1 MTAKIE
7 TTYVRDD
14 FVNAF
19 ESNLKAE
26 TAIVQTMQIV
36 AKQSGELGKA
46 VDQLAIQLASWMACA
61 ASDGIIVPSDKD
73 CRAEFVRMAKAAG
86 RNLEG
91 DETGDAYGRI
101 ISHYGNA
108 SKMARLL
115 VSGRGVKA
123 GYRLGKQNN
132 YVSETEAYNTKGEL
146 KRDMVPAVFVCRKET
161 FPNKN
166 AGTASNPNIQPDN
179 DTFFLPMKSAE
190 INDYYRVQFLGAAL
204 EGGYKIKS
212 ERTPEAEKSYGLA
225 TQNDLRITARD
236 LAKAIRKDGFA
247 DTMLDDTKTVLAS
260 LAKAIEKA
268 LADDAENAADYADVA

>member
-1 MTAKIE
+1 MTQKIE
-7 TTYVRDD
+7 TTYVREN

-19 ESNLKAE
+19 ENTVKAE
-26 TAIVQTMQIV
+26 SAIVQTMQVV

-46 VDQLAIQLASWMACA
+46 VDQLAIQLASWMAGVA
-61 ASDGIIVPSDKD
+61 QDGVVPADKD
-73 CRAEFVRMAKAAG
+73 CRAEFTRMAKAAG

-101 ISHYGNA
+101 MSHYGNA

-123 GYRLGKQNN
+123 GFRLGKQNHF
-132 YVSETEAYNTKGEL
+132 VSDSEARNTKGEL
-146 KRDMVPAVFVCRKET
+146 KKDMVPAVFVCRKET
-161 FPNKN
+161 FPKKN
-166 AGTASNPNIQPDN
+166 AGTASNPNLQDDN

-212 ERTPEAEKSYGLA
+212 ERTPETEKSYGLG
-225 TQNDLRITARD
+225 TQNDIRITARD

-247 DTMLDDTKTVLAS
+247 ERDRKLLQQGFKDLNKWKKDPT
-260 LAKAIEKA
+260 
-268 LADDAENAADYADVA
+268 ADDAENSEDYANVA

>member
-1 MTAKIE
+1 MTQKIE
-7 TTYVRDD
+7 TTYVREN

-19 ESNLKAE
+19 ENTVKAE
-26 TAIVQTMQIV
+26 SAIVQTMQVV

-46 VDQLAIQLASWMACA
+46 VDQLAIQLASWMAGVA
-61 ASDGIIVPSDKD
+61 QDGVVPADKD

-123 GYRLGKQNN
+123 GFRLGKQNQFISD
-132 YVSETEAYNTKGEL
+132 SEARNAKGEL
-146 KRDMVPAVFVCRKET
+146 KKDMVPAVFVCRKET
-161 FPNKN
+161 FPKKN
-166 AGTASNPNIQPDN
+166 AGTASNPNLQDDN

-212 ERTPEAEKSYGLA
+212 ERTPETEKSYGLG
-225 TQNDLRITARD
+225 TQNDIRITAPD

-260 LAKAIEKA
+260 LAKDIEKA
-268 LADDAENAADYADVA
+268 IADDAENSEDYANVA

>member
-1 MTAKIE
+1 MTQKIE
-7 TTYVRDD
+7 TTYVRDN

-19 ESNLKAE
+19 ENTVKAE
-26 TAIVQTMQIV
+26 SAIVQTMQVV

-46 VDQLAIQLASWMACA
+46 VDQLAIQLASWMAGVA
-61 ASDGIIVPSDKD
+61 QDGVVPADKD
-73 CRAEFVRMAKAAG
+73 CRAEFTRMAKAAG

-101 ISHYGNA
+101 MSHYGNA

-123 GYRLGKQNN
+123 GFRLGKQNHF
-132 YVSETEAYNTKGEL
+132 VSDSEARNTKGEL
-146 KRDMVPAVFVCRKET
+146 KKDMVPAVFVCRKET
-161 FPNKN
+161 FPKKN
-166 AGTASNPNIQPDN
+166 AGTASNPNVQDDN

-247 DTMLDDTKTVLAS
+247 DTMLDDTKSVLVS

-268 LADDAENAADYADVA
+268 IADDAENEKDFADVA

>member
-1 MTAKIE
+1 MTQKIE
-7 TTYVRDD
+7 TTYVRDN

-19 ESNLKAE
+19 ENTVKAE
-26 TAIVQTMQIV
+26 SAIVQTMQVV

-46 VDQLAIQLASWMACA
+46 VDQLAIQLASWMAGVA
-61 ASDGIIVPSDKD
+61 QDGVVPADKD
-73 CRAEFVRMAKAAG
+73 CRAEFTRMAKAAG

-101 ISHYGNA
+101 MSHYGNA

-123 GYRLGKQNN
+123 GFRLGKQNHF
-132 YVSETEAYNTKGEL
+132 VSDSEARNTKGEL
-146 KRDMVPAVFVCRKET
+146 KKDMVPAVFVCRKET
-161 FPNKN
+161 FPKKN
-166 AGTASNPNIQPDN
+166 AGTASNPNVQDDN

-236 LAKAIRKDGFA
+236 LAKAIRKDGFS
-247 DTMLDDTKTVLAS
+247 DTMLDDTKTVLVS

-268 LADDAENAADYADVA
+268 IADDAENEKDFADVA

>member
-7 TTYVRDD
+7 TTYVRED

-46 VDQLAIQLASWMACA
+46 VDQLAIQLASWMAGA
-61 ASDGIIVPSDKD
+61 ASDGVVPSDKD

-132 YVSETEAYNTKGEL
+132 FVSDSEAHNAKGEL

-161 FPNKN
+161 FPMKN
-166 AGTASNPNIQPDN
+166 AGTASNPNPQEDR
-179 DTFFLPMKSAE
+179 DAFFLPMKGAE

-268 LADDAENAADYADVA
+268 LAADAENDADYADVA